1 MLRILIHR
9 TSKRDSVQ
17 LNEQPDNV
25 LVRRVCAG
33 DVRAFEAL
41 YDRYCRLVFSIA
53 LRALNDPNGAEDVVQ
68 EAFFRLWERAGQF
81 DGSRGP
87 FVAWLIGVTRNR
99 AIDERRRQSRRLRLE
114 APGMVE
120 QDLLADNGST
130 DPCLAGVVAEQREA
144 VRDALATLPV
154 EQRFVLELAYFQGLT
169 QQEIAN
175 TLGHPLGTVKT
186 RIRLGMRKVR
196 SALEAHHG
204 SEDL

>member
-1 MLRILIHR
+1 MEFA
-9 TSKRDSVQ
+9 
-17 LNEQPDNV
+17 EQPDNV
-25 LVRRVCAG
+25 LVRGVCRG

-41 YDRYCRLVFSIA
+41 YDRYCRLVYSIA

-68 EAFFRLWERAGQF
+68 EAFFRLWERASQF
-81 DGSRGP
+81 DDSRGA

-114 APGMVE
+114 APAMVE
-120 QDLLADNGST
+120 QDLVADDQGT
-130 DPCLAGVVAEQREA
+130 DPSLAGVIAEQREA

-154 EQRFVLELAYFQGLT
+154 EQRFALELAYFQGLT

-186 RIRLGMRKVR
+186 RIR
-196 SALEAHHG
+196 
-204 SEDL
+204 